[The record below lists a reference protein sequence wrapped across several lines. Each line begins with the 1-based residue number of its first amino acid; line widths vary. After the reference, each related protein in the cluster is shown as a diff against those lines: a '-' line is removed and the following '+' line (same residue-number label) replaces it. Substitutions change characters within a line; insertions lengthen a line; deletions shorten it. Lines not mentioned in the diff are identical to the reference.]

1 MSHELNLKTIK
12 RQIIIIKIKIK
23 REIKQHIYNAL
34 KIKNFKRFI
43 LLYKLY
49 CNSINFTVEKINN
62 KKATKKWKHL

>member
-34 KIKNFKRFI
+34 KKKTSKD
-43 LLYKLY
+43 LYY
-49 CNSINFTVEKINN
+49 YTNCTVIQ
-62 KKATKKWKHL
+62 